1 MYTLTQP
8 HLIASILQDLH
19 LTQHNT
25 KSRPVPALM
34 THLLISD
41 DEGAPFDHSFD
52 YRSMIG
58 KLNYLEKSTRPEIA
72 YTVHQCACFC
82 ANPKKSHGEAV
93 KLIGRYLLGTANKGL
108 ILRPNDTSFD
118 CYVDASHTGEWHQT
132 NAENDPTTARLRTGY
147 ALMYGIAL

>member
-19 LTQHNT
+19 LTQGNT

-34 THLLISD
+34 THLLTSD
-41 DEGAPFDHSFD
+41 DKGASFDNSFD

-72 YTVHQCACFC
+72 YAVHQCAHFC
-82 ANPKKSHGEAV
+82 ANPKKSHGEVV
-93 KLIGRYLLGTANKGL
+93 KLIGHYLLGTASKGL
-108 ILRPNDTSFD
+108 IL
-118 CYVDASHTGEWHQT
+118 
-132 NAENDPTTARLRTGY
+132 
-147 ALMYGIAL
+147 